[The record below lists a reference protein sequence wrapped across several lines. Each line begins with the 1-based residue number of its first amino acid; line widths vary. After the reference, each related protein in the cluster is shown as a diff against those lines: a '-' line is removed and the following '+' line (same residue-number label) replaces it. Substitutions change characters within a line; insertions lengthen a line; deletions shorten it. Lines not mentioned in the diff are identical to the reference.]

1 MQRSGTSTTSSTA
14 ERPTSPFFYL
24 TLSGLDVVG
33 GNPAFR
39 VTESQLRALKQPSSD
54 AVVSARLAL
63 IRELHT
69 APKGPIAGGS
79 VLHDAWMACLNKEG
93 CALACFL
100 FGGPPDSSRREA
112 IDWLVRAR
120 CPVLTYDSLRLL
132 ANECIDSPPRRPLD
146 LRAAFDGYVTD
157 VHPSAVPEE
166 KCVDV
171 CASPVSE
178 RAPTPVV
185 SVHAPSPVDGELSA
199 VLAPVVGASLLG
211 ADAV

>member
-79 VLHDAWMACLNKEG
+79 ILHDAWMACLNKEG
-93 CALACFL
+93 CALACYL

-112 IDWLVRAR
+112 IDWLVQAR
-120 CPVLTYDSLRLL
+120 CPVLTYDSGYLPMSVLIPPLAGHSTYELRSMGMLL
-132 ANECIDSPPRRPLD
+132 TCTLLPSRR
-146 LRAAFDGYVTD
+146 R
-157 VHPSAVPEE
+157 SASTY
-166 KCVDV
+166 
-171 CASPVSE
+171 ALL
-178 RAPTPVV
+178 
-185 SVHAPSPVDGELSA
+185 LSA
-199 VLAPVVGASLLG
+199 KELPLPL
-211 ADAV
+211 